1 MLTVCLVLLQVLSHL
16 RLRRFH
22 SMGRKV
28 QACLRAVSAVDV
40 DDVQCLYV
48 PARQACS
55 VCVFGL
61 AAFAR
66 EGLNLEL
73 CLSLCPC

>member
-1 MLTVCLVLLQVLSHL
+1 
-16 RLRRFH
+16 
-22 SMGRKV
+22 MGRKV
-28 QACLRAVSAVDV
+28 QANLLAVSAMDV
-40 DDVQCLYV
+40 DDVQCLHV
-48 PARQACS
+48 PSRRACS
-55 VCVFGL
+55 DCVFES